1 MLQDG
6 CHSHRQGAGEGSGE
20 AKPGLRE
27 HQLLQRSSI
36 ASAGE
41 RGEQG
46 NKVSYQAICQSWRC
60 GSEGTGVGGL
70 AEQGSSERLIPVG
83 LMSEGDG
90 GKEAAGNIDIVW
102 EVIPAKCS
110 CCSLKGSVALHT

>member
-1 MLQDG
+1 ME
-6 CHSHRQGAGEGSGE
+6 C
-20 AKPGLRE
+20 
-27 HQLLQRSSI
+27 QLLQRSSI

-46 NKVSYQAICQSWRC
+46 NTVSYKAICQSWHC

-70 AEQGSSERLIPVG
+70 AEQGSSAG
-83 LMSEGDG
+83 LSPMGLQSEGDG
-90 GKEAAGNIDIVW
+90 GKEAAGNIDIMW

-110 CCSLKGSVALHT
+110 